1 MRHDGR
7 VDTQGY
13 SFDNASAQA
22 TAHHDALADLLDE
35 PTRAALT
42 ELGEL
47 TGRRCLEVAAGAGS
61 IAHWLADRAAEVVAT
76 DIAPQHI
83 PARPGLVVRRE
94 DIVTDQPPGTF
105 DLVHARLVL
114 GHLPRREE
122 ALRRMVAALRPGGAL
137 LIGEFAHPPADFV
150 ADAPDAATADLL
162 IRYLAAHVATL
173 TARGLDTGWA
183 QRAPA
188 VFADAGLTDVRSH
201 TTAHRWRGGG
211 PGCRL
216 LRAGI
221 PQLRAALLAH
231 GATDADL
238 TATMAALDDPRVVV
252 NGFPFVQI
260 SGRAPHRPA

>member
-1 MRHDGR
+1 MN
-7 VDTQGY
+7 TQGY
-13 SFDNASAQA
+13 AFDNASDQA
-22 TAHHDALADLLDE
+22 TVHHDALADLLDG
-35 PTRAALT
+35 PTRDALT
-42 ELGEL
+42 ELGGL

-61 IAHWLADRAAEVVAT
+61 IALWLADRAAEVVAT

-83 PARPGLVVRRE
+83 PAHPRLVVRRE
-94 DIVTDQPPGTF
+94 DIVTDQPAGTF
-105 DLVHARLVL
+105 DLVHGRLVL

-137 LIGEFAHPPADFV
+137 LIGEFAHPSADFV
-150 ADAPDAATADLL
+150 VDAPDPATADLL

-188 VFADAGLTDVRSH
+188 VFADAGLTDVRSG
-201 TTAHRWRGGG
+201 TTAGRWRGGG

-221 PQLRAALLAH
+221 PQLRAALLSH
-231 GATDADL
+231 GMTDADL

-252 NGFPFVQI
+252 NGFPFVQV
-260 SGRAPHRPA
+260 SGRAPDHPGPA

>member
-1 MRHDGR
+1 M
-7 VDTQGY
+7 DTQGY
-13 SFDNASAQA
+13 AFDNASDQA
-22 TAHHDALADLLDE
+22 TAHHDALSGLLDE

-61 IAHWLADRAAEVVAT
+61 IALWLAGQAAEVVAT

-83 PARPGLVVRRE
+83 PARPRLVVRRQ

-137 LIGEFAHPPADFV
+137 LIGEFAHPPVDFV

-162 IRYLAAHVATL
+162 IRYLAAHVAAL
-173 TARGLDTGWA
+173 TARGLDPGWA

-188 VFADAGLTDVRSH
+188 VFAAAGLTDVRSR
-201 TTAHRWRGGG
+201 TTAPRWRGGG

-231 GATDADL
+231 GLTDADL
-238 TATMAALDDPRVVV
+238 TAMTAALDDPRVVV
-252 NGFPFVQI
+252 NGFPFVQV
-260 SGRAPHRPA
+260 SGRAPHRPGPV